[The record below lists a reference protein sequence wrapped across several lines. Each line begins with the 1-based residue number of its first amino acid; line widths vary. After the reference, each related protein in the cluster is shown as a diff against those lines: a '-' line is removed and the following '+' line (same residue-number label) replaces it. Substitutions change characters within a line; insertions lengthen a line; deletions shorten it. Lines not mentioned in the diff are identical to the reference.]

1 MKTFNIKEL
10 REWESW
16 FEEELENLTD
26 NMCRM
31 YGISVESKVK
41 GEIVKV
47 VFDTIDKGIR
57 LRGDDFEV

>member
-31 YGISVESKVK
+31 YGISIDSVSKNT
-41 GEIVKV
+41 IVRTCFEMMDSRIRV
-47 VFDTIDKGIR
+47 V
-57 LRGDDFEV
+57 GDDFEV